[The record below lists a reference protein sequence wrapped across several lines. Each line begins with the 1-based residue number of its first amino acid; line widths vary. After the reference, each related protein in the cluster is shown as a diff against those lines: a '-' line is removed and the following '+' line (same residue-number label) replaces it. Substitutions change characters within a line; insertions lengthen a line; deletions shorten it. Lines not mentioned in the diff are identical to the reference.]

1 MIFAENNS
9 NSSGELEGA
18 EPEAGESTA
27 LFTPYNLHAQI
38 QI

>member
-18 EPEAGESTA
+18 EPEAGESTSSECS
-27 LFTPYNLHAQI
+27 LYTV
-38 QI
+38 